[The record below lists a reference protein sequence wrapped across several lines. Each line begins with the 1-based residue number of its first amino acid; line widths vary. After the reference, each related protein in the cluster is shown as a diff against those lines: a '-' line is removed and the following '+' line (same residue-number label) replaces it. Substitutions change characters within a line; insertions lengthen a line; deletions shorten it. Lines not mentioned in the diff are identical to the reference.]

1 MIVIFIIT
9 CFAATTKNQINRGYY
24 LRCNKIVK
32 KKTYTNINSDLSI
45 SSRIIRVHRNDCPS
59 SHNGSLRV
67 LKS

>member
-32 KKTYTNINSDLSI
+32 KKTYANSESSMLSD
-45 SSRIIRVHRNDCPS
+45 IIILHHNNCPS
-59 SHNGSLRV
+59 VFNGSLRI
-67 LKS
+67 LKL